1 MEVLK
6 IKHLTVPAPVISTSP
21 IDFDAFVVNKDMV
34 LGRIRS
40 FPEDTACGRDG
51 CHAQHFLDALSGPA
65 VVVSD
70 DVHAFII
77 AIVNLLLA
85 GKCPPSLCEFIA
97 SAPLT
102 PLLKL
107 EGDIIPMVVG
117 KILRRHVSKVVASSV
132 SKDMHVYLGDYQFG
146 VGVPCGSEAILRSA
160 NRILE

>member
-85 GKCPPSLCEFIA
+85 GIQQGD
-97 SAPLT
+97 PLR
-102 PLLKL
+102 PLLFALALHPL
-107 EGDIIPMVVG
+107 EK
-117 KILRRHVSKVVASSV
+117 KIVAHCSL
-132 SKDMHVYLGDYQFG
+132 DLQ
-146 VGVPCGSEAILRSA
+146 A
-160 NRILE
+160 

>member
-85 GKCPPSLCEFIA
+85 GGLNFVM
-97 SAPLT
+97 
-102 PLLKL
+102 PLLLGSIMTHLLCHRLK
-107 EGDIIPMVVG
+107 E
-117 KILRRHVSKVVASSV
+117 SNKVI
-132 SKDMHVYLGDYQFG
+132 H
-146 VGVPCGSEAILRSA
+146 
-160 NRILE
+160 